1 MMTDSVF
8 SSEGPKKP
16 VEGYGKFLIQ
26 LGWTVEILAVV
37 IGLAISVVVSYSAFK
52 SFPQGKETVSLLEGY
67 FAMSVASLPFVLVA
81 VAELCKIPL
90 TYAFMC
96 VKNIAWRVL
105 FLFFVFFLCL
115 ITFET
120 MFNGFERNFSN
131 LNRAIDYRKSEIEG
145 LDSQI
150 AILTRQ
156 KKYTQAFTENE
167 LMQDVSQSRESI
179 HDTYTQKLNLLNNK
193 TAQLMAGLNGS
204 HKQQIN
210 TEIERLMDVRDTYY
224 QDWKEEKRSLESRFT
239 ALLSE
244 NISGSQ
250 NERERLLAELEAL
263 KQEMARELEDSNFFT
278 RDATETKYRALIK
291 EKNTQLSQIT
301 SGFLGGEALEKQ
313 SRIEAELKQQIE
325 LLNQKYVGRLAD
337 VNNRIDHLRQEIVD
351 QDRKQEELKQTIISR
366 DESER
371 TRLLAIKSTEEQQLT
386 QYEDNKS
393 SELETITSN
402 VHTLNKKIFRLDN
415 QRRTYRTE
423 ISHLINQNQ
432 VYRLAMYAYGASSA
446 SEVDRGM
453 VGVVA
458 FIWFG
463 SLSFITAVTGVML
476 ALAGFYLKG
485 IWVPTSEDVPEP
497 TRAAAPEPVPEAASQ
512 PTPEP
517 ALEPISEPG
526 SEPTSEL
533 VPEPTPESVPE
544 PASEPTGDAAPEPT
558 PEPAQDRA
566 PERTPVRAPNI
577 NPVDQ
582 GLQGA

>member
-26 LGWTVEILAVV
+26 LGWTVEILAVI

-52 SFPQGKETVSLLEGY
+52 SFPHGKETVSLLEGY

-81 VAELCKIPL
+81 MAELCKIPL

-96 VKNIAWRVL
+96 VKNIVWRVL

-150 AILTRQ
+150 AILTNQ
-156 KKYTQAFTENE
+156 KKYTQAFTEDE
-167 LMQDVSQSRESI
+167 LLQDVSQSRESI
-179 HDTYTQKLNLLNNK
+179 HDKYTQKLNLLNSK
-193 TAQLMAGLNGS
+193 TAQLMSGLNGS

-210 TEIERLMDVRDTYY
+210 TEIERLMDGRDKYY
-224 QDWKEEKRSLESRFT
+224 EDWKEEKRSLESRFT

-263 KQEMARELEDSNFFT
+263 KGEMARELADSNFFT

-337 VNNRIDHLRQEIVD
+337 VNQRIDHLRQEIVD
-351 QDRKQEELKQTIISR
+351 QDRNQEELKQTIIAR

-371 TRLLAIKSTEEQQLT
+371 ARLLEIKATEEQQLT

-393 SELETITSN
+393 SELETISSN
-402 VHTLNKKIFRLDN
+402 VYSLNKKIYRLKN
-415 QRRTYRTE
+415 ERRKYRTE

-463 SLSFITAVTGVML
+463 SLSLITAVTGVML

-485 IWVPTSEDVPEP
+485 IWVPTSVP
-497 TRAAAPEPVPEAASQ
+497 TRAAAPEPTSEAASEPSGPAAAESTLEPTPESVPEAASQ

-517 ALEPISEPG
+517 ALEPSSEPVSESTSELEPEPRSEPG
-526 SEPTSEL
+526 SEP
-533 VPEPTPESVPE
+533 
-544 PASEPTGDAAPEPT
+544 ASEPNG
-558 PEPAQDRA
+558 RS
-566 PERTPVRAPNI
+566 
-577 NPVDQ
+577 
-582 GLQGA
+582 